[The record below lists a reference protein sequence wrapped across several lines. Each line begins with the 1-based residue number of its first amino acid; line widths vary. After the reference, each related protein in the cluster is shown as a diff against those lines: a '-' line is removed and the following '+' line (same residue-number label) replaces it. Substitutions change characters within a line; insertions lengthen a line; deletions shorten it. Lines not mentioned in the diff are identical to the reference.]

1 MIHLGFIINNLGIL
15 WTGIQN
21 TNRGYIEKKLHLS
34 ALKLIFIIRYLP
46 LIFSTD
52 IIDAYNLYWRM
63 GSLKHGTPKTPHF
76 NSGRTR
82 TRPCVHCGVFF
93 FDNEKLLNHERSHEE
108 DKNGNDQKTPHFNS
122 GRTRQSCN
130 EDSSNFGFC
139 SYFRGKRQANLHGI
153 V

>member
-1 MIHLGFIINNLGIL
+1 
-15 WTGIQN
+15 
-21 TNRGYIEKKLHLS
+21 
-34 ALKLIFIIRYLP
+34 
-46 LIFSTD
+46 
-52 IIDAYNLYWRM
+52 M

-122 GRTRQSCN
+122 GRTRTRPCVYCGAFFFDQEKLLRHEETEAEKFKEEREKIQRENPNLAGN
-130 EDSSNFGFC
+130 EQRSAQVNPIFQ
-139 SYFRGKRQANLHGI
+139 K
-153 V
+153 

>member
-1 MIHLGFIINNLGIL
+1 MNGVK
-15 WTGIQN
+15 N
-21 TNRGYIEKKLHLS
+21 TTRRCIENKLHLS

-46 LIFSTD
+46 LIYSLN

-122 GRTRQSCN
+122 GRTRQCCN
-130 EDSSNFGFC
+130 EDSSKILGEGHWYWIYDFVATFGENDRPIHMALC
-139 SYFRGKRQANLHGI
+139 S
-153 V
+153 